1 MALSIKQPLM
11 LSLNELTSGATAAR
25 EVLTM
30 LLELGNSGA
39 AVKDLQ
45 RLLLRHGVSVA
56 LDGVFDEAT
65 EKAVRLFQ
73 DSVDLVADG
82 IAGVKTLTALRGGDR
97 TEMLGHSDLVRAAA
111 RLAVDVASVY
121 AVNAVESS
129 GSGFLKGVV
138 RILYERHQ
146 MRRQLLANRPDLD
159 VMRLQARHPNLV
171 NDTSGGY
178 IGNDGEWS
186 RLYLARQI
194 DERSA
199 LESASWG
206 AFQIMGY
213 HWKRLGYP
221 NVFEFAA
228 SMQRSESA
236 QLDAFVR
243 FIETDPALH
252 SALKRRDWAR
262 FARIYNGA
270 GYAKNQYDTKLA
282 SAYTRHA
289 AVHGAAA

>member
-1 MALSIKQPLM
+1 MDL
-11 LSLNELTSGATAAR
+11 LTIGRSGP
-25 EVLTM
+25 
-30 LLELGNSGA
+30 
-39 AVKDLQ
+39 AVTDLQ
-45 RLLLRHGVSVA
+45 RLLCRRGFRTPI
-56 LDGVFDEAT
+56 DGVFGQAT
-65 EKAVRLFQ
+65 ETAVRAFQ
-73 DSVDLVADG
+73 SAVDLVADG
-82 IAGVKTLTALRGGDR
+82 IASVKTLTALRGGDS
-97 TEMLGHSDLVRAAA
+97 TDLLGHSDMVRGAA

-121 AVNAVESS
+121 AVNAVESA
-129 GSGFLKGVV
+129 GSGFFKGVV

-146 MRRQLLANRPDLD
+146 MRRQLAANRPDLD
-159 VMRLQARHPNLV
+159 VSRLQAQHPNLV
-171 NDTSGGY
+171 NTSAGGY
-178 IGNDGEWS
+178 VGNDGEWS

-199 LESASWG
+199 LEATSWG

-221 NVFEFAA
+221 SVFEFAA
-228 SMQRSESA
+228 LMQRSESA

-252 SALKRRDWAR
+252 ASLKRRDWAR

-282 SAYTRHA
+282 SAYARHV
-289 AVHGAAA
+289 AVYGAAA